1 MKMTR
6 ESRSFRIYETEL
18 SASSGAPHSHP
29 VPAVVV
35 LVSGEANTG
44 KKHLD
49 KPGGWVYISAGEQ
62 HQIEAPRNAKLVEI
76 EAR

>member
-18 SASSGAPHSHP
+18 SSSSVALHSHP
-29 VPAVVV
+29 VPAVVI

-49 KPGGWVYISAGEQ
+49 KPGDWAYISAGEQ
-62 HQIEAPRNAKLVEI
+62 HRIEAQGNAKLVEI

>member
-6 ESRSFRIYETEL
+6 ESRSFRTYEIEL
-18 SASSGAPHSHP
+18 SASSGVPHSHT

-35 LVSGEANTG
+35 LVSGEADTG

-49 KPGGWVYISAGEQ
+49 KPGDWVYISAGEQ
-62 HQIEAPRNAKLVEI
+62 HRIEASGNAKLVEI